1 MQDLRKSPAGADQ
14 GLVAQMRL
22 LVQTQERT
30 SHSSGGDSDE
40 RVVAYTASITLML
53 LLVVLIFATS
63 ALPDLLPRLTNLV
76 QARL

>member
-1 MQDLRKSPAGADQ
+1 MQNLRNSPAGADQ

-30 SHSSGGDSDE
+30 RNSSGGDSDE
-40 RVVAYTASITLML
+40 RVVAYTVSITLML